1 METNNNELFLV
12 VSAGHYDH
20 IIEGSKNKEFRDFSR
35 FWIQRIWNGKPKTV
49 RFQRGYTKAQA
60 RFKIVRI
67 TLANRSYEE
76 YPLKPVVP
84 NGFEPAYFVI
94 WIGNRID

>member
-1 METNNNELFLV
+1 MESNSNELFLV
-12 VSAGHYDH
+12 VSAGHYDN
-20 IIEGSKNKEFRDFSR
+20 ILTRMKNKEFRDFSR

-49 RFQRGYTKAQA
+49 RFQRGYTREQA
-60 RFKIVRI
+60 RFKIKRI
-67 TLANRSYEE
+67 TLANRDYEE

-94 WIGNRID
+94 WIGDRIN